1 MNDPSPQ
8 KPRNVL
14 DRMASRRGSIQSVVL
29 EHIRRNSALST
40 APLRSS
46 LLRPRSNSVELL
58 LFEVQNAFDPNSIFI
73 HVWQQLLLVCV
84 IYEISILPYLVVFR
98 ETNIPRDT
106 AELVLLYVCEL
117 FFLADIYV
125 ELNTG
130 FYEGGDVTRDAKK
143 SRTRYLKSPRF
154 ILDIAALVPMS
165 FFPTQTSVS
174 IAFFEMHKL
183 IRVWK
188 IPKFISQLDD
198 VYAKYFVVLKMF
210 KVLLGI
216 LLLSHFIA
224 CVRFL
229 FGYDEHGHDHWLPHM
244 PDHEQTSRTKYLM
257 SIFWAFGV
265 MTGLFEGE
273 LPHTILAFIFTI
285 FVAICGFLLF
295 TYLCATFFMISK
307 CESQNEASEARINQ
321 FKHLL
326 SFHHVPE
333 ELQTQAVGYLKRY
346 YTYAE
351 SNDREAMRLLCPS
364 IRKDVQVALM
374 KDRVANVVIF
384 QGCNEQ
390 FIVAIT
396 SLLEMMSVPA
406 YFVVFK
412 AGDRGDA
419 MFFVN
424 SGVLHVMVDG
434 VKVREERKGDF
445 FGEMSVF
452 LNRPR
457 HATVVTN
464 TYCTLYK
471 LERFHLERVLDGY
484 PEYAKLI
491 TKQVEEM
498 ARRIFSGKSRDLL
511 PDAKAGKGKTISRLL
526 RKHLQN
532 EKTKPSLGWV
542 VASAVVKKEANVPAQ
557 DNDEA
562 SVKPTVGWLVANAV
576 AKKEIVA
583 PASDSDE
590 TSVKPSVG
598 LLLAKAAAKKKLLML
613 AQANNE
619 ASLTSNLPTTPA
631 PQPQDSNLARLTN
644 PSPVIVDANL
654 QTTVPQAPCK
664 PIEAVPVP
672 SDTRSDSSKKASSQE
687 QVAETV
693 EPLSVTKPKS
703 DRRTSLTMPP
713 VTQMV
718 AAQLTL
724 KRDPMAPF
732 WSVLLLKKAI
742 DFESKRRMWWI
753 LALEVNLVYFWFV
766 IPTRLAFEVLN
777 HPNWLI
783 TVLNV
788 LMEIALW
795 VDIYLNFNLSYL
807 ENAEKIWKTSC
818 TARRYFK
825 TKFIFDLLCALPH
838 WAMGSEF
845 LRLLRLLRMWRVL
858 DHVKEVDEFLHLDNK
873 KRLLLFGWLM
883 IMLYHTVACLHFSVT
898 YLEGFS
904 SSPHAWLP
912 SSDLHLRRLNET
924 YFIDSEDAIY
934 AVGSSEIIKIGLNQY
949 FRSLY
954 YACYVITALGRPVE
968 PASDIQ
974 FGAALVFM
982 LSGFFITAIVV
993 DNVQKRFTASAFEQ
1007 KEFFANRTRIQL
1019 FLMRQNAPVAIH
1031 QRVSTFLDFWWST
1044 HRGAVIGSLL
1054 EELPASIK
1062 NDIMKSICKPALQ
1075 TVALLAGVRPVVNE
1089 LEQVF
1094 IDNVEFILYG
1104 QGELVYRQG
1113 DFAGGL
1119 FFLLEGELC
1128 VIANGGA
1135 PRSVP
1140 QGSFIGTAALQ
1151 FDTNSPNYSERVMTI
1166 SGCIMLFISR
1176 EHLLL
1181 MKSTFPSLPEALEA
1195 LEKRFLDPKFLKASE
1210 MSAGGATSSNRHFII
1225 VWFSELVF
1233 DPDSGVIIAW
1243 EAWIFI
1249 VMTVQ
1254 CVLTVSIICFPVP
1267 SETMEIIDIIS
1278 FLIEIFFILDLFVRF
1293 RLGFHEFGNKVM
1305 DLRLIRNN
1313 YVRSRS
1319 FMIDTLALLP
1329 LYFVDWG
1336 LANTG
1341 HHLEILNLN
1350 KLIRLFKVPAQFA
1363 ALENKHL
1370 KYTLQLRL
1378 FKLVYYTFILSHTLG
1393 CFYFDFR
1400 SHASQMHN
1408 SGHSEDSHARNA
1420 HWLAEES
1427 LLEEGYPLQYFT
1439 SLFWSFGVMSA
1450 SYPGELPKTTS
1461 QCLFNTITL
1470 TFGFFLFAYVIGN
1483 FSDVIELM
1491 DAENR
1496 EYYATLSSF
1505 RHLLEHFRLPL
1516 PIQERFKAY
1525 FFFKRFHSITQEH
1538 LLESYLPP
1546 SLLTDIRMVHLQPMI
1561 VKVSFLAGMNGSVT
1575 RMLVSHFSQ
1584 VMIVKDEFVY
1594 KYGEEGSDMYFVFA
1608 GLLDTLIPREE
1619 ELKQQAAMP
1628 TVTTTSVL
1636 TKKRSIKARPSSRK
1650 VHPRPQSEWTSDKLD
1665 LNVLSKLNQVTAGD
1679 YFGENALFVDN
1690 VRNAFVLA
1698 KSTSILYKLSRNS
1711 LEIVFNRYPEW
1722 KQKVLR
1728 IINVQQQK
1736 LRLKHIAKMERYNS
1750 IGSAMTEDDHMNAYA
1765 ERMEEA
1771 VISARYKRPSA
1782 ASAISRRETAERT
1795 PSMRN
1800 KIAKKESKLRAP
1812 KFVAVLFRG
1821 APAQSSSHLAWI
1833 KVIIFTTLF
1842 MSIVVPYRIS
1852 FDSMEHTEWLP
1863 VVIRELE
1870 ILCEVFYIADIWVNW
1885 RIQRSSESVDLYEQ
1899 DHRETYKS
1907 ERLLYDILAAFPLDY
1922 LVSSFSN
1929 DPLYR
1934 INRCLKLRNFLHYM
1948 DEINRGS
1955 IHKEMHRLRTASVL
1969 YVVLIYWGACMY
1981 FSIAVY
1987 DHFGNEW
1994 NAWLPDAS
2002 LSDPE
2007 GKQTLRLLRGLFF
2020 ATTSFIKKGR
2030 TFQPDTIFHFVFC
2043 IIVCFVGLLTMAFMI
2058 GEFANLFISYISN
2071 EVEYRK
2077 NHIAVEMYLARWKIT
2092 GELRIRTQ
2100 AFLSSLWSSHRG
2112 VDYQSFLEGVPVCIR
2127 TDSVLVIA
2135 QAPLNSFVSDIF
2147 RPLPRSE
2154 NFNFVEK
2161 LTQDIAQYLKFE
2173 GYPRDENVVVEGSIA
2188 KSMYFVVRGYLYSTS
2203 ESQPN
2208 RTSSYSKGAYFGEKG
2223 LLVCSV
2229 SACSIRTLRACDLL
2243 SLGSDSLLRVLQSHR
2258 VTKLAYE
2265 IATQAVQIVKSRE
2278 RVTSS
2283 VTATETEWGEAVM
2296 AAIRLKNT
2304 EVSATG
2310 SSAHDIVVEDELNAG
2325 VQSRKHILELLG
2337 YFTTLERAVDAFG
2350 AFRQLLQLIVPN
2362 GQLHDFGEPTEVPV
2376 EKSPTMSEIDVR
2388 TEEQV
2393 QALAVIGRLF
2403 RRKANTVAPMTTTT
2417 SSTPKQEEPVPSGVA
2432 DHLMQYESAQ
2442 LIPAPT
2448 LKPIENQSRRESAR
2462 SLSSSQHISQPRLVA
2477 VSPLASQPVT
2487 PVESTPAPES
2497 EGFEILAVVAHA
2509 RISVLRFRYNRNG
2522 VDYKCDLSF
2531 ENELSV
2537 WNTRLL
2543 RAYASYDERARDV
2556 GLAVK
2561 HWAKQRS
2568 VSDTASGFLSSYSY
2582 VLMSIYYL
2590 QVVDILPN
2598 LQDPELVHIAEIPTL
2613 EHDFESIAFCEDR
2626 DTAKIYHGKSI
2637 HADELVDKSVI
2648 TTGGFE
2654 YYTTQFNCIKHVVAV
2669 SVVQKTELWGTQAK
2683 TWRLC
2688 IQDPI
2693 QTSRDLGGVLHFDAQ
2708 QKLTEELHR
2717 AYEFLF
2723 SGESFLDVVV

>member
-1 MNDPSPQ
+1 
-8 KPRNVL
+8 
-14 DRMASRRGSIQSVVL
+14 MASRRSSIQSVL
-29 EHIRRNSALST
+29 ERVRRRSALSS
-40 APLRSS
+40 APLRTS
-46 LLRPRSNSVELL
+46 LMRPRSNSVELL
-58 LFEVQNAFDPNSIFI
+58 LFEVQNAFDPNSNFI

-84 IYEISILPYLVVFR
+84 IYEISILPFLVVFR
-98 ETNIPRDT
+98 ETNIPSDT
-106 AELVLLYVCEL
+106 AELVLVYVCEI

-130 FYEGGDVTRDAKK
+130 FYEGGDVTRDARK
-143 SRTRYLKSPRF
+143 SRVRYLKSPRF
-154 ILDIAALVPMS
+154 ILDIVALVPMS
-165 FFPTQTSVS
+165 FLTAKTSVS

-183 IRVWK
+183 VRIWK
-188 IPKFISQLDD
+188 IPKYISQLDD

-224 CVRFL
+224 CIRFL
-229 FGYDEHGHDHWLPHM
+229 FGYDEHGEDHWLPHM
-244 PDHEQTSRTKYLM
+244 PHHEQTLRTKYLT

-273 LPHTILAFIFTI
+273 LPHSIPAFIFTI
-285 FVAICGFLLF
+285 SVAICGFLLF

-333 ELQTQAVGYLKRY
+333 ELQIQAVGYLKRY

-374 KDRVANVVIF
+374 KDRVASVVIF
-384 QGCNEQ
+384 QGCSEQ
-390 FIVAIT
+390 LIVAIT
-396 SLLEMMSVPA
+396 SLLEMLSLPA

-464 TYCTLYK
+464 TYCTLYT
-471 LERFHLERVLDGY
+471 LARFHLERVLDGY

-498 ARRIFSGKSRDLL
+498 ARRIFSGKSRDL
-511 PDAKAGKGKTISRLL
+511 PKSGKGKAISRLL
-526 RKHLQN
+526 RKHLHN
-532 EKTKPSLGWV
+532 EKAKPSLGWV
-542 VASAVVKKEANVPAQ
+542 GASAVVKKEIHVQATDDAPI
-557 DNDEA
+557 
-562 SVKPTVGWLVANAV
+562 KPTLGWLVANAV
-576 AKKEIVA
+576 AKKELIA
-583 PASDSDE
+583 PAQESGE
-590 TSVKPSVG
+590 TSAKPSLG
-598 LLLAKAAAKKKLLML
+598 LLMAKAAAKKKLLLL
-613 AQANNE
+613 AQANGE
-619 ASLTSNLPTTPA
+619 ASLKSDLALTCTATQPPTIHDSDLTSAANPIPVPVEDKLQSSSQHLAQQTPPA
-631 PQPQDSNLARLTN
+631 PDKSLEVSTDSRSGSTTKSSGQEQPA
-644 PSPVIVDANL
+644 
-654 QTTVPQAPCK
+654 
-664 PIEAVPVP
+664 EAVVPLILPV
-672 SDTRSDSSKKASSQE
+672 T
-687 QVAETV
+687 
-693 EPLSVTKPKS
+693 EPKP

-724 KRDPMAPF
+724 KKDSKAPF
-732 WSVLLLKKAI
+732 WSVFLLHKAI
-742 DFESKRRMWWI
+742 DFESKRRLWWI
-753 LALEVNLVYFWFV
+753 LTLEVNLVYFWFV

-777 HPNWLI
+777 HPSWLI

-807 ENAEKIWKTSC
+807 ENSEKIWTTTC
-818 TARRYFK
+818 TAKRYLK
-825 TKFIFDLLCALPH
+825 TKFAFDLLCALPH
-838 WAMGSEF
+838 WAMRSEF
-845 LRLLRLLRMWRVL
+845 LRLLRLLRMRRVL

-873 KRLLLFGWLM
+873 KRLMLFGWLM
-883 IMLYHTVACLHFSVT
+883 MMLYHTVACLHFSIS

-924 YFIDSEDAIY
+924 HYIDADNATY
-934 AVGSSEIIKIGLNQY
+934 AVGSSEIIEIGLNQY

-968 PASDIQ
+968 PASDTQ

-1007 KEFFANRTRIQL
+1007 KKFFANRTRIQL
-1019 FLMRQNAPVAIH
+1019 FLMRQNAPLAIH
-1031 QRVSTFLDFWWST
+1031 KRVSNFLDYWWSA

-1054 EELPASIK
+1054 EELPTSIK
-1062 NDIMKSICKPALQ
+1062 NDIMKSICKPSLQ
-1075 TVALLAGVRPVVNE
+1075 TVALLAGVRPVLNE
-1089 LEQVF
+1089 LEQLF
-1094 IDNVEFILYG
+1094 IDNVRFILYG
-1104 QGELVYRQG
+1104 QGEVVYRQG

-1128 VIANGGA
+1128 VIANGGT
-1135 PRSVP
+1135 PRSIP
-1140 QGSFIGTAALQ
+1140 QGGFIGTAALH
-1151 FDTNSPNYSERVMTI
+1151 FDSNSPSYSERVMTI
-1166 SGCIMLFISR
+1166 SGCIMSFISR

-1181 MKSTFPSLPEALEA
+1181 MKNTFPALPEALEA
-1195 LEKRFLDPKFLKASE
+1195 LEKRLLDPKFLKASAV
-1210 MSAGGATSSNRHFII
+1210 STGAAALSKHNFITS
-1225 VWFSELVF
+1225 WFSELVF
-1233 DPDSGVIIAW
+1233 DPDSGVMVAW
-1243 EAWIFI
+1243 ETWVFLI
-1249 VMTVQ
+1249 MTVQ
-1254 CVLTVSIICFPVP
+1254 CVVTVSVICFPVP
-1267 SETMEIIDIIS
+1267 SETMENVDIII
-1278 FLIEIFFILDLFVRF
+1278 FLIEMFFVIDLFVRF
-1293 RLGFHEFGNKVM
+1293 RLGFHAFGNKVM
-1305 DLRLIRNN
+1305 DLRVIKNN
-1313 YVRSRS
+1313 YMRSGS
-1319 FMIDTLALLP
+1319 FVIDALALLP
-1329 LYFVDWG
+1329 LYFIDWG
-1336 LANTG
+1336 LASMG
-1341 HHLEILNLN
+1341 QHLEILNLN
-1350 KLIRLFKVPAQFA
+1350 KLLRLFKVPAQFA

-1400 SHASQMHN
+1400 SHASHMHR
-1408 SGHSEDSHARNA
+1408 SGDNEGSHATTA
-1420 HWLAEES
+1420 YWLAGES
-1427 LLEEGYPLQYFT
+1427 LLEKGYPLQYFT

-1450 SYPGELPKTTS
+1450 TYPGELPKTTS

-1496 EYYATLSSF
+1496 DYYATLSSF
-1505 RHLLEHFRLPL
+1505 RHLLQHFRLPL

-1525 FFFKRFHSITQEH
+1525 FFFRRFHSITQEH
-1538 LLESYLPP
+1538 LLESCLPP

-1575 RMLVSHFSQ
+1575 RMLVSHFNQ

-1619 ELKQQAAMP
+1619 ELKQRAAMSGRRTSQLRRTP
-1628 TVTTTSVL
+1628 TTTSVL
-1636 TKKRSIKARPSSRK
+1636 AKKPSIKPRFSSRK
-1650 VHPRPQSEWTSDKLD
+1650 VHPRPESEWTSDKLD
-1665 LNVLSKLNQVTAGD
+1665 INELSKLNQVTAGD
-1679 YFGENALFVDN
+1679 YFGENVLFVDS

-1698 KSTSILYKLSRNS
+1698 KSTSILYKLSRHS
-1711 LEIVFNRYPEW
+1711 LEIVFDRYPEW

-1728 IINVQQQK
+1728 IINLQQQQ
-1736 LRLKHIAKMERYNS
+1736 LRLTHIAKMETHNS
-1750 IGSAMTEDDHMNAYA
+1750 IGSTMTEDDHMNAYA
-1765 ERMEEA
+1765 EKMEEA
-1771 VISARYKRPSA
+1771 VISARYKRSSA

-1795 PSMRN
+1795 PSIRN
-1800 KIAKKESKLRAP
+1800 KSTKEQSKLRIP

-1821 APAQSSSHLAWI
+1821 APAQSFYHLAWV
-1833 KVIIFTTLF
+1833 KVIIFATLF

-1907 ERLLYDILAAFPLDY
+1907 ERFVCDILAAIPLDY

-1969 YVVLIYWGACMY
+1969 YVVLMYWSACMY
-1981 FSIAVY
+1981 FAIAVY

-2007 GKQTLRLLRGLFF
+2007 GKRTLRLLRGCFF

-2030 TFQPDTIFHFVFC
+2030 TFQPDTIFHFAFC

-2058 GEFANLFISYISN
+2058 GEFANLFISYINN

-2092 GELRIRTQ
+2092 GELKIRTQ

-2127 TDSVLVIA
+2127 TDSILVIA
-2135 QAPLNSFVSDIF
+2135 QAPLNSFVCDIF

-2154 NFNFVEK
+2154 NLNFVEK
-2161 LTQDIAQYLKFE
+2161 LMQDIAQHLKFE
-2173 GYPRDENVVVEGSIA
+2173 GYPRDENVLVEGSITKA
-2188 KSMYFVVRGYLYSTS
+2188 MYFVVRGYLFSTS
-2203 ESQPN
+2203 ESQPD
-2208 RTSSYSKGAYFGEKG
+2208 RTSSYGKGIYFAEKG

-2229 SACSIRTLRACDLL
+2229 STCSIRTLRACDLL
-2243 SLGSDSLLRVLQSHR
+2243 SLGPDSLLRVLKSHR

-2265 IATQAVQIVKSRE
+2265 IATQAVQIVKAKE
-2278 RVTSS
+2278 RVASS
-2283 VTATETEWGEAVM
+2283 VTATESEWGEAVM
-2296 AAIRLKNT
+2296 AAIRLKHA
-2304 EVSATG
+2304 EVSARGPSTDDAA
-2310 SSAHDIVVEDELNAG
+2310 SADVVEEEFNAA
-2325 VQSRKHILELLG
+2325 VRSRRHVLELLG
-2337 YFTTLERAVDAFG
+2337 YFATLERAIDAYG
-2350 AFRQLLQLIVPN
+2350 AFRPLLQLIVPN
-2362 GQLHDFGEPTEVPV
+2362 GQLHNAGGATEQSGDNRLTMCESEVPTTV
-2376 EKSPTMSEIDVR
+2376 PDEQ
-2388 TEEQV
+2388 QV
-2393 QALAVIGRLF
+2393 QALAIIGRLL
-2403 RRKANTVAPMTTTT
+2403 RRKNNTVAPLPL
-2417 SSTPKQEEPVPSGVA
+2417 SINSKPKQEPVRG
-2432 DHLMQYESAQ
+2432 
-2442 LIPAPT
+2442 
-2448 LKPIENQSRRESAR
+2448 SR
-2462 SLSSSQHISQPRLVA
+2462 
-2477 VSPLASQPVT
+2477 
-2487 PVESTPAPES
+2487 
-2497 EGFEILAVVAHA
+2497 
-2509 RISVLRFRYNRNG
+2509 
-2522 VDYKCDLSF
+2522 
-2531 ENELSV
+2531 
-2537 WNTRLL
+2537 
-2543 RAYASYDERARDV
+2543 
-2556 GLAVK
+2556 
-2561 HWAKQRS
+2561 
-2568 VSDTASGFLSSYSY
+2568 
-2582 VLMSIYYL
+2582 
-2590 QVVDILPN
+2590 
-2598 LQDPELVHIAEIPTL
+2598 
-2613 EHDFESIAFCEDR
+2613 
-2626 DTAKIYHGKSI
+2626 
-2637 HADELVDKSVI
+2637 
-2648 TTGGFE
+2648 
-2654 YYTTQFNCIKHVVAV
+2654 
-2669 SVVQKTELWGTQAK
+2669 
-2683 TWRLC
+2683 
-2688 IQDPI
+2688 
-2693 QTSRDLGGVLHFDAQ
+2693 
-2708 QKLTEELHR
+2708 
-2717 AYEFLF
+2717 
-2723 SGESFLDVVV
+2723 